1 MDKKGL
7 RVVCKLAL
15 VLLVS
20 TFMTLSLSGTALA
33 DKKSE
38 LEEQIRN
45 QEAEIS
51 RAEEEKKNLKS
62 GLTDVEKIKKELV
75 KNKNNLSA
83 YVKELDSQ
91 AIAIQENIDS
101 LIQQITD
108 KEAEIEVAKAD
119 LAAAQETEATH
130 YSAMKA
136 RIQSLYEQGNMYY
149 IEVLASSGS
158 FADFLNKLDY
168 INQISAYDNNKLE
181 EYKGIVS
188 YVEVCKA
195 RLEAEEEVLNATKE
209 AAEQE
214 QASLEELIA
223 EKEKEIKAYET
234 DISSKEALIR
244 EYEAEIAEQT
254 AIIEELEEA
263 VKQAREDLRNQRVY
277 DGGVFCWPAPQ
288 YTRVSDEYGNRIHPI
303 TKQQQFHT
311 GVDLAAPGGSPIL
324 AAYDGDV
331 IQAAYNATMGNYIM
345 IDHGDGLYT
354 IYMHAQKL
362 QVQKGDVVA
371 RGQQIATVGTT
382 GRSTGNHL
390 HFSVRLNGMYVT
402 PWNYITKP

>member
-7 RVVCKLAL
+7 RVMCKLAL

-83 YVKELDSQ
+83 YVKELDAQ

-101 LIQQITD
+101 LIQQIAD
-108 KEAEIEVAKAD
+108 KEAEIEVARTD

-130 YSAMKA
+130 YTAMKA
-136 RIQSLYEQGNMYY
+136 RIQSMYEQGDMYY
-149 IEVLASSGS
+149 IEVLAESGS

-181 EYKGIVS
+181 EYKGIVA

-195 RLEAEEEVLNATKE
+195 RLEAEEEVLSATKE
-209 AAEQE
+209 VAEQE
-214 QASLEELIA
+214 QAALEELIA
-223 EKEKEIKAYET
+223 EKEKEIKAYES
-234 DISSKEALIR
+234 DISKKEALIR

-303 TKQQQFHT
+303 TQQPQFHT

-362 QVQKGDVVA
+362 QVKKGDVVA
-371 RGQQIATVGTT
+371 RGQQIGTVGTT